1 LRLVPCDQDFGVRCR
16 MVSSMYGVLGT
27 GFMYG
32 LLDVGHPV

>member
-1 LRLVPCDQDFGVRCR
+1 LRRVLSDQDFGVRCR

-32 LLDVGHPV
+32 LLAVGHPV